1 MPTVNLEVKGNVA
14 KLLATENLVVEHKNV
29 ETASFDVDRR
39 ILTLPN
45 WKKASE
51 QTFDLLVAHEVG
63 HALYTPAGEWDE
75 KAPHDFINV
84 CEDPRIEKLMKRKYA
99 GLNKTFYNGYSELD
113 EQDFFDIDHTDLE
126 DMNLADRI
134 NLHFKVGA
142 FREIP
147 FEEKEFPIVE
157 MVEDAETFDDVL
169 NAAQALYKYCKEEK
183 ASKQKEDDLESPN
196 LGGGGSGNNESHP
209 FFDEESDGEGKEE
222 DGSGSNSKGEKEFSD
237 DMTDEELLDAL
248 DAAGGKQGSTE
259 PEVTTQRSADRRIEE
274 LSHHEHCENSYVEVP
289 KVKYE
294 DVVYSYEK
302 VQKDLSEHFAIY
314 ENSTD
319 PLSRIHGE
327 EVPILSYPDNDLRD
341 FIRTS
346 SKEVNYLVK
355 EFEMK
360 KSADAYARASV
371 SKTGVLDTRN
381 LHTYKFNDDIF
392 KKITTLPDG
401 KNHGLVFVLDW
412 SGSMSTCIHDTVKQL
427 VNLVSFCRKVKIPF
441 EVYAFINHYYENADG
456 EVDYYG
462 YRSHGDK
469 WLHERKEGLLVVD
482 STFRLLNLV
491 SSQAKKRDIDTQIKN
506 LWRMSYQYQFRGGYS
521 VPPIYGLGGTPLNES
536 IISLHSILP
545 YFKKLHD
552 LQKVHAII
560 LTDGE
565 AAGISRS
572 RKYDSEYASYHQEG
586 IGRTSLDWN
595 TYVRNRKTGRT
606 YQLNGHY
613 GATSSLL
620 QNLSDTYPE
629 INLIGIRLCTSRDFG
644 NAMRNY
650 VEYEDREKVH
660 KEWRRHGSVA
670 MKGKGYDSLFAISC
684 NSLDNDVEFEVQE
697 DATKAQIRS
706 AFKKTL
712 KSKSMN
718 KKILSEFV
726 DLVA

>member
-1 MPTVNLEVKGNVA
+1 MQTVNLEVKGNVA

-39 ILTLPN
+39 VLTLPN

-99 GLNKTFYNGYSELD
+99 GLNKTFYNGYAELD
-113 EQDFFDIDHTDLE
+113 QQDFFDVDSVELE
-126 DMNLADRI
+126 EMNLADRI

-169 NAAQALYKYCKEEK
+169 NAAQALYQYCKEEK
-183 ASKQKEDDLESPN
+183 EAKQKEDDLESPN
-196 LGGGGSGNNESHP
+196 LSGGGSGNSDSHP
-209 FFDEESDGEGKEE
+209 FFDEESDGEGQEE
-222 DGSGSNSKGEKEFSD
+222 NGGGSNSKGEKEFSD

-274 LSHHEHCENSYVEVP
+274 LSNQDSYENSYVEVP
-289 KVKYE
+289 QVKYE

-302 VQKDLSEHFAIY
+302 VQEDLSEHFAIY

-327 EVPILSYPDNDLRD
+327 EVPILSYPDNALRD
-341 FIRTS
+341 FIRSS

-427 VNLVSFCRKVKIPF
+427 VNLISFCRKVKIPF
-441 EVYAFINHYYENADG
+441 EVYAFINHYYENQDG

-482 STFRLLNLV
+482 STFKLLNLV
-491 SSQAKKRDIDTQIKN
+491 SSQAK
-506 LWRMSYQYQFRGGYS
+506 
-521 VPPIYGLGGTPLNES
+521 
-536 IISLHSILP
+536 
-545 YFKKLHD
+545 
-552 LQKVHAII
+552 
-560 LTDGE
+560 
-565 AAGISRS
+565 
-572 RKYDSEYASYHQEG
+572 
-586 IGRTSLDWN
+586 
-595 TYVRNRKTGRT
+595 
-606 YQLNGHY
+606 
-613 GATSSLL
+613 
-620 QNLSDTYPE
+620 
-629 INLIGIRLCTSRDFG
+629 
-644 NAMRNY
+644 
-650 VEYEDREKVH
+650 
-660 KEWRRHGSVA
+660 
-670 MKGKGYDSLFAISC
+670 
-684 NSLDNDVEFEVQE
+684 
-697 DATKAQIRS
+697 
-706 AFKKTL
+706 
-712 KSKSMN
+712 
-718 KKILSEFV
+718 
-726 DLVA
+726 

>member
-1 MPTVNLEVKGNVA
+1 MQTVNLEVKGNVA
-14 KLLATENLVVEHKNV
+14 KLLATENLVVEHMNV

-39 ILTLPN
+39 VLTLPN

-63 HALYTPAGEWDE
+63 HALYTPAGEWDD

-113 EQDFFDIDHTDLE
+113 DQDFFDVDSVDLE
-126 DMNLADRI
+126 EMNLADRI

-142 FREIP
+142 FRDIP

-157 MVEDAETFDDVL
+157 MVEDAESFDDVL
-169 NAAQALYKYCKEEK
+169 NAAEALYKYCKEEK
-183 ASKQKEDDLESPN
+183 ESKQKEEDLETPN
-196 LGGGGSGNNESHP
+196 LGGGGTGKSESHP
-209 FFDEESDGEGKEE
+209 FFDEDADGEGE
-222 DGSGSNSKGEKEFSD
+222 DQDGQGDREKSVDE
-237 DMTDEELLDAL
+237 MTDQELLDELAQQ
-248 DAAGGKQGSTE
+248 GGTQGSNE
-259 PEVTTQRSADRRIEE
+259 PEVTTQRSANERIQD
-274 LSHHEHCENSYVEVP
+274 LSQKNDDSYYDNSYVEVP
-289 KVKYE
+289 EIKYE
-294 DVVYSYEK
+294 DVVHPYDK
-302 VQKDLSEHFAIY
+302 IQKELNEHFAIY

-319 PLSRIHGE
+319 PLSRIRGE

-341 FIRTS
+341 FVKKS

-360 KSADAYARASV
+360 KSADAYARAAT

-412 SGSMSTCIHDTVKQL
+412 SGSMSNCIHDTVKQL

-441 EVYAFINHYYENADG
+441 EVYSFINHFYEDEDG
-456 EVDYYG
+456 VPSYYG
-462 YRSHGDK
+462 RSDDK
-469 WLHERKEGLLVVD
+469 WLHERKENILVVD
-482 STFRLLNLV
+482 SPFRLLNLI
-491 SSQAKKRDIDTQIKN
+491 SSQASKRDVDQQIKN
-506 LWRMSYQYQFRGGYS
+506 LWRMSHSIQIRGAYNIPGK
-521 VPPIYGLGGTPLNES
+521 YGLGGTPLNEA
-536 IISLHSILP
+536 IVSLHSVLP
-545 YFKKLHD
+545 HFKKLHS

-565 AAGISRS
+565 AAGIMKS
-572 RKYDSEYASYHQEG
+572 RKYDKEYAEYHKDG
-586 IGRTSLDWN
+586 LGRTSVNWN
-595 TYVRNRKTGRT
+595 TYLRNRKTGRT
-606 YQLNGHY
+606 YQMNGQY
-613 GATSSLL
+613 NSTVALL
-620 QNLSDTYPE
+620 ENLGDTFPE
-629 INLIGIRLCTSRDFG
+629 VNLIGIRLCGNREFG
-644 NAMRNY
+644 HTMRGY
-650 VEYEDREKVH
+650 VEYEDRDRMH
-660 KEWRRHGSVA
+660 RLWRKNGSVA
-670 MKGKGYDSLFAISC
+670 LKGKGYDRLFAISC
-684 NSLDNDVEFEVQE
+684 NSLDNDVEFEVNE
-697 DATKAQIRS
+697 DATKAQIRQ